1 MKKWMR
7 WLIAIAVAVTV
18 YCLVYFLPLT
28 YPFFFPGEE
37 LELHYIYKTTLLLP
51 EGETAER
58 YSDVEAT
65 HEEIQEI
72 LDIQTLLEALH
83 DIRVTVYSE
92 YAHSR
97 WVGDV
102 VYEIDGHI
110 ASGLRK
116 GKFFHIELGIPEESY
131 LRSGSGNWKHR
142 IQDPKKWID
151 LIESLEQQ

>member
-1 MKKWMR
+1 MKKWIR
-7 WLIAIAVAVTV
+7 WLIVIALAVTV

-37 LELHYIYKTTLLLP
+37 LELHYIDKTTLYVP
-51 EGETAER
+51 EGETVVR
-58 YSDVEAT
+58 YSDVEWT
-65 HEEIQEI
+65 RE
-72 LDIQTLLEALH
+72 DVLEKVNVDAFLEKLPEM
-83 DIRVTVYSE
+83 RVTVYSE

-102 VYEIDGHI
+102 VYEINGYI

-142 IQDPKKWID
+142 IQDPQKWID

>member
-7 WLIAIAVAVTV
+7 WLIVAVLAVTL
-18 YCLVYFLPLT
+18 YCLVYFLPLS
-28 YPFFFPGEE
+28 YPFFVPGEE

-72 LDIQTLLEALH
+72 VDTQTLLEELH

-102 VYEIDGHI
+102 IYEIDGHI
-110 ASGLRK
+110 NSGLRK
-116 GKFFHIELGIPEESY
+116 GKFFYIELGIPEESH
-131 LRSGSGNWKHR
+131 LRSGSGNWERR
-142 IQDPKKWID
+142 IMEPQKWID
-151 LIESLEQQ
+151 LIASLEKP